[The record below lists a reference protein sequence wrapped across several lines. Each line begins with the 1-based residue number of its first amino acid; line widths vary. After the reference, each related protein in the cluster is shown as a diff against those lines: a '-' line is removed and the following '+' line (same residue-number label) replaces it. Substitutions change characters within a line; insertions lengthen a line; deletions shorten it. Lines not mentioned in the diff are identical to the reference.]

1 MPSSRPSENVVV
13 SIRGLG
19 KSFGANRVLTG
30 IDLDVHRGEVVAII
44 GPSGSGKTTLLRC
57 VNALETYEEGSL
69 RLDGKEVAYV
79 EDATGRRRR
88 RKEGELSAIRTE
100 TGMVFQMFYLF
111 PHLTAAE
118 NVMLGLR
125 KVRGKSKAQAR
136 AIAEQWLFRVGL
148 ADKFDSY
155 PAQLSGG
162 QQQRVGIARAVAMEP
177 KVLLL
182 DEITSAL
189 DPELVGEVLAVVR
202 KLAKDGMTMLL
213 VTHEMSFAREVS
225 DLVVFMD
232 AGKIVIKDSPA
243 NVLENPKHERLK
255 AFLSRLEAMRRRDRV
270 PEEPILPDAKVPPP

>member
-1 MPSSRPSENVVV
+1 MPSSRPSDNVVV

-148 ADKFDSY
+148 SDKFDSY

-255 AFLSRLEAMRRRDRV
+255 AFLSRLEAMRRRDHV

>member
-1 MPSSRPSENVVV
+1 MPSSPENLVV

-79 EDATGRRRR
+79 EDSTGRRRR

-125 KVRGKSKAQAR
+125 KVRGKSKPQAR

>member
-1 MPSSRPSENVVV
+1 MNQVSETPPDGGDAVV

-19 KSFGANRVLTG
+19 KSFGSNRVLNG
-30 IDLDVHRGEVVAII
+30 VDLDVRRGEVVSII

-57 VNALETYEEGSL
+57 VNALESYDDGSI
-69 RLDGKEVAYV
+69 RLDGVEVGYD
-79 EDATGRRRR
+79 DASRR
-88 RKEGELSAIRTE
+88 RKRKERELSPVRAE
-100 TGMVFQMFYLF
+100 TGMVFQMFFLF

-125 KVRGKSKAQAR
+125 KVRGKSKAEAR
-136 AIAEQWLFRVGL
+136 AIAARWLTRVGL

-155 PAQLSGG
+155 PSQLSGG

-202 KLAKDGMTMLL
+202 QLADDGMTMIV
-213 VTHEMSFAREVS
+213 VTHEMAFAREVS

-232 AGKIVIKDSPA
+232 GGRIIVEGKPA
-243 NVLENPKHERLK
+243 EVLENPRHERLK
-255 AFLSRLEAMRRRDRV
+255 SFLSRLDSNRRR
-270 PEEPILPDAKVPPP
+270 EGGA

>member
-1 MPSSRPSENVVV
+1 MMAVAGDSDAVVR
-13 SIRGLG
+13 IRGLG
-19 KSFGANRVLTG
+19 KVFGDNRVLNG
-30 IDLDVHRGEVVAII
+30 VDLDVTRGEVVTII

-57 VNALETYEEGSL
+57 VNALEIYDEGSIK
-69 RLDGKEVAYV
+69 LDGVEVGYREEAA
-79 EDATGRRRR
+79 ERRQR
-88 RKEGELSAIRTE
+88 RKESELSAIRAE
-100 TGMVFQMFYLF
+100 TGMVFQMFFLF

-125 KVRGKSKAQAR
+125 KVRGKDKAEAR
-136 AIAEQWLFRVGL
+136 AIAERWLTRVGL

-202 KLAKDGMTMLL
+202 QLADDGMTMIV
-213 VTHEMSFAREVS
+213 VTHEMAFAREVS

-232 AGKIVIKDSPA
+232 GGRIIVEGRPDE
-243 NVLENPKHERLK
+243 VLQNPSHERLK
-255 AFLSRLEAMRRRDRV
+255 SFLSRLDSNRTRKH
-270 PEEPILPDAKVPPP
+270 EP